1 MLHFNTT
8 ETFLRKA
15 DDTCYGITLV
25 VSVYKDPIVMETV
38 LIRDE
43 FDDPEPTIEVSRP
56 DWGNNTALSSRELT
70 YLIPTNKQT
79 TTFPTPNRETNTAF
93 NDLLFEW
100 RSLYADEPDYI
111 QIQDDLLSENH
122 EHDGHYES

>member
-25 VSVYKDPIVMETV
+25 VSVYKDPIVMKTV
-38 LIRDE
+38 LIRDN
-43 FDDPEPTIEVSRP
+43 FDDSEPTIEVSRP
-56 DWGNNTALSSRELT
+56 DWDNNTALSSRELT

-79 TTFPTPNRETNTAF
+79 SSYQPGHGELTNDYNALATQWYQAF
-93 NDLLFEW
+93 IE
-100 RSLYADEPDYI
+100 DEDIKRIY
-111 QIQDDLLSENH
+111 LELCEEFKS
-122 EHDGHYES
+122 HDGYVTT